1 MMILV
6 VSVDS
11 RSDDDVECLSK
22 MIEYHKDQKRKVTF
36 TKTLS
41 SFYEHSFMY

>member
-11 RSDDDVECLSK
+11 RSDDDAECLSK
-22 MIEYHKDQKRKVTF
+22 MIEYRNGDDGSET
-36 TKTLS
+36 
-41 SFYEHSFMY
+41 